1 MYMVVRDLMT
11 NSPAKIHFEQSID
24 EAIKVMMA
32 HCVPELF
39 VVDSG
44 NFLRGAVP
52 EVEILKAEL
61 NGVDGNASIDTITS
75 RSIATVTPDEPVT
88 ALFPR
93 FRTGYC
99 RQLAVTENGKLIG
112 QIQRRDVI
120 RLMHTLRRLDL
131 SVSDISGSDISGS
144 DISNSECSM
153 PLEDSVNQ
161 QKAPMKNNAVPNP
174 NFVKKMK
181 DQTKS
186 NLFSDMK

>member
-120 RLMHTLRRLDL
+120 RLMHALRRLDL
-131 SVSDISGSDISGS
+131 SVNDISGT
-144 DISNSECSM
+144 DISNSESSM
-153 PLEDSVNQ
+153 PQKDSANQ
-161 QKAPMKNNAVPNP
+161 QQPSMKNSAVPNP

-181 DQTKS
+181 DQSKS